1 MLQYTINCPYAL
13 ICLDK
18 IREKVL
24 EKALSS
30 ASITVSVP
38 EIRLISGGSLKGP
51 SLSER
56 RLGFEP
62 NHRYGLFPAV
72 FSFFFFLVFF
82 FLDVALFVAD
92 WVVVGVNVL
101 MLSHAAF
108 LST

>member
-1 MLQYTINCPYAL
+1 MLQYTINCPSAL

-72 FSFFFFLVFF
+72 FSFFCF

-108 LST
+108 LSPAT